1 MREKFDK
8 FADLFVIIFMSNI
21 IMRRVKSVAT
31 VERDNDVVTDMRWQ
45 QWQRRGLSITH
56 GQVMAVVVVGDG
68 CHAAVYILTTN
79 IKELLYTFHLNFY
92 LNCMRILL

>member
-31 VERDNDVVTDMRWQ
+31 VERDNDVVTDMR
-45 QWQRRGLSITH
+45 
-56 GQVMAVVVVGDG
+56 
-68 CHAAVYILTTN
+68 
-79 IKELLYTFHLNFY
+79 
-92 LNCMRILL
+92 